1 MASTPK
7 GTPNESGR
15 SHTETARE
23 AAGSLADA
31 AGELEGRLAG
41 AAEMTEA
48 GVRAANDSLRERSD
62 TSLGLLGS
70 FSVGLAAGLLLSGA
84 NRLLIAVALIPAA
97 LVGGI
102 LLERRDRPRRAS
114 RLN

>member
-7 GTPNESGR
+7 GAANESGR
-15 SHTETARE
+15 SPADTARD

-31 AGELEGRLAG
+31 AGGLEERLAG

-48 GVRAANDSLRERSD
+48 GVRAANDTLRERSD
-62 TSLGLLGS
+62 ASLGLLGS
-70 FSVGLAAGLLLSGA
+70 FSVGLAAGLLLGGA
-84 NRLLIAVALIPAA
+84 NRLLIAAALIPAA

-102 LLERRDRPRRAS
+102 LLERMDRGPRES

>member
-1 MASTPK
+1 MTTTTRGARK
-7 GTPNESGR
+7 ESGR
-15 SHTETARE
+15 SPAETARD

-31 AGELEGRLAG
+31 AGELEERLAG

-48 GVRAANDSLRERSD
+48 GVRAANDRLRERSD
-62 TSLGLLGS
+62 ASLGLLGS
-70 FSVGLAAGLLLSGA
+70 FSVGLAAGLLLGGA

-102 LLERRDRPRRAS
+102 LLERMDRPRRAS
-114 RLN
+114 RPN

>member
-1 MASTPK
+1 MATTTK
-7 GTPNESGR
+7 GTRNEPGR
-15 SHTETARE
+15 SPADTARE
-23 AAGSLADA
+23 AAGSLAKA
-31 AGELEGRLAG
+31 AGELEERLAG

-62 TSLGLLGS
+62 ASLGLFGS
-70 FSVGLAAGLLLSGA
+70 FSIGLAAGLLLGGA

-102 LLERRDRPRRAS
+102 LLERMDRPPRAS
-114 RLN
+114 RPN

>member
-1 MASTPK
+1 MATTPK
-7 GTPNESGR
+7 AARNGSGR
-15 SHTETARE
+15 SPAHAARE
-23 AAGSLADA
+23 TVGSLADA
-31 AGELEGRLAG
+31 AGELEERLAG

-62 TSLGLLGS
+62 ASLGLLGS
-70 FSVGLAAGLLLSGA
+70 FSVGLSAGLLLSGA

-102 LLERRDRPRRAS
+102 LLERKDRPRRES

>member
-15 SHTETARE
+15 SPADTARD
-23 AAGSLADA
+23 AAGSLAEA
-31 AGELEGRLAG
+31 AGELEERLAG
-41 AAEMTEA
+41 VAEMTEA

-62 TSLGLLGS
+62 ASLGLFGS
-70 FSVGLAAGLLLSGA
+70 FSIGLAAGLLLGGA

-102 LLERRDRPRRAS
+102 LLERRDQAPRDA